1 MAPPLVLRKATVED
15 VPQILRY
22 ITDLAIFEDAEHE
35 VEATVESLTRTLG
48 FFGEKAYAHV
58 IMAEYDSSP
67 AGMALYF
74 NNYSTWKGVP
84 GIYLEDLYVKPE
96 FRSKGIGRAL
106 IAYLARET
114 KRIGGARLEWSVLD
128 WNEKAIRVYEGV
140 GAKKQ
145 DGWSVMRV
153 AGEALTKLSHS
164 ALDAVQK
171 N

>member
-1 MAPPLVLRKATVED
+1 MKSPLVLRKASVED
-15 VPQILRY
+15 VPQILSY
-22 ITDLAIFEDAEHE
+22 ITDLAIFEEAEHE

-48 FFGEKAYAHV
+48 FSGEKAYAHV
-58 IMAEYDSSP
+58 IMADYESAP

-74 NNYSTWKGVP
+74 SNYSTWKAAP

-106 IAYLARET
+106 ISYLARET
-114 KRIGGARLEWSVLD
+114 RRIGGARLEWSVLD

-153 AGEALTKLSHS
+153 AGEALTKLGDS
-164 ALDAVQK
+164 AIDAVEK
-171 N
+171 Y